1 MPPDCTR
8 VRDAVNGLQRECQRA
23 KLTAQ
28 VSNRVNAVLELDET
42 GQTLCIWYWPVQDDG
57 GRVSP
62 AELVAHQNSHQFR
75 GPHCLCAFV
84 DNCYPPGHCEA
95 AIVMLT
101 RGQNAGEYLACCT
114 LSKCGYVVFM
124 EQMHVSPGLPVKHYP
139 RRGSDQP
146 RPREVAFL
154 DGNDIKLV
162 DIMQRRQLRK
172 DETHK
177 TFDRLLKLDSF
188 SRPGLTD
195 EEFRRFLT
203 QCCGCQLIMTRRM
216 FERHDCLGKED
227 AGEVE
232 VIDLTTEDD

>member
-1 MPPDCTR
+1 MPPDRTR
-8 VRDAVNGLQRECQRA
+8 VRAAVNGLQRECQRA
-23 KLTAQ
+23 KLAAQ
-28 VSNRVNAVLELDET
+28 VSNRVNAVLELDKT
-42 GQTLCIWYWPVQDDG
+42 GQTLCIWY
-57 GRVSP
+57 
-62 AELVAHQNSHQFR
+62 
-75 GPHCLCAFV
+75 
-84 DNCYPPGHCEA
+84 CYCEA

-101 RGQNAGEYLACCT
+101 RGQNAGEYLACCA

-124 EQMHVSPGLPVKHYP
+124 EQMHISPGLPIKRYP

-162 DIMQRRQLRK
+162 DVMQRRQLRK

-177 TFDRLLKLDSF
+177 TFDKLLKLDSF

-216 FERHDCLGKED
+216 FECHDCLGKED
-227 AGEVE
+227 AVTCTKL
-232 VIDLTTEDD
+232 VWCMAD